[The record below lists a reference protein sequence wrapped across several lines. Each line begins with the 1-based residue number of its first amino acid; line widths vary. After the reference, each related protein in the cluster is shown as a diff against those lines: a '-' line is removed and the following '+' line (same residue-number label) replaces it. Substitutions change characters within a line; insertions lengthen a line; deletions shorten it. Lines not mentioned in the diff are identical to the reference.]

1 MKKRTKISLRTK
13 IYLTLVGLLSLTGA
27 LYAFPANPFTFS
39 VFPQI
44 TGLAAT
50 KSELFATGYVTN
62 PDIYTLDCAG
72 IPTDYQAAPIGEKYI
87 ALAPAQSVNAGFTPR
102 DVFLTFGQG
111 LYRATPPGPFTFFTI
126 VPCSGGEVDHSG
138 ITFDRVGT
146 FGNDMIFTCNGGDVF
161 KIDNIGNVP
170 HVTFLAHA
178 SSGGEIEG
186 PVVAPLSFGTG
197 PNQYGGQ
204 ILVADEDIGEV
215 NAIKNDGPP
224 ATVTHNIFNWPG
236 FLEPSPEALT
246 FIPTPDHMCTYCGF
260 AFFQSSQQNPAGA
273 PSVFAYPPSDF
284 AGLSGG
290 LLVTLESDQRIAL
303 VQLIAG
309 SYVTTIFDNP
319 PGSNILEGN
328 SFVDCDV
335 PTPTPTST
343 PTATATATF
352 TPTATATFTPTA
364 TATATFTPTPTAT
377 ATATATPTPTPTP
390 TVTPTT
396 CTALFVIGDLDA
408 VVGNH
413 VTFWSHS
420 WWKDNHLSGVNKS
433 PPSFKGFVTC
443 TNNPLTCGDTW
454 QGDPGNS
461 GHPPD
466 TIPADITVIVSS
478 SITKSGSTE
487 NGNIVKL
494 VTVHV
499 DPCCYGQPVEAPGHE
514 GRGIVTA
521 VICEM
526 GPQHAVGTTNPATN
540 LTTSSAKL
548 NGSLVPHGSTTVYF
562 QWGPTTSY
570 GHTTATLTKTGN
582 TSLPITA
589 NISGLTTHHAY
600 HYRIV
605 ATNSAGTRTGSDRT
619 FSTP

>member
-72 IPTDYQAAPIGEKYI
+72 IPSDYQAAPIGEKYI

-111 LYRATPPGPFTFFTI
+111 IFRATPPGPFTFFTS

-197 PNQYGGQ
+197 PNQFGGQ

-246 FIPTPDHMCTYCGF
+246 FVPQPQDMCTYCGF

-284 AGLSGG
+284 TGLAGG
-290 LLVTLESDQRIAL
+290 LLVTLESNQRIAL

-309 SYVTTIFDNP
+309 NYVTSIFDNP

-335 PTPTPTST
+335 PTPTPTTTPTATST

-352 TPTATATFTPTA
+352 TPTATATS
-364 TATATFTPTPTAT
+364 TPTAT
-377 ATATATPTPTPTP
+377 ATATATPTATA
-390 TVTPTT
+390 TVTPTAT
-396 CTALFVIGDLDA
+396 PTPA
-408 VVGNH
+408 
-413 VTFWSHS
+413 
-420 WWKDNHLSGVNKS
+420 GV
-433 PPSFKGFVTC
+433 C
-443 TNNPLTCGDTW
+443 PLTQGYWKNHSNAWPVNSLVLGSQTYTKAELLNILNTPVGGDASLNLAH
-454 QGDPGNS
+454 QLIAAKLNIAAGSDPTPIASTIAHADSLLAMFS
-461 GHPPD
+461 GKLPYHVAP
-466 TIPADITVIVSS
+466 SS
-478 SITKSGSTE
+478 SIGQMMVSDANTLDNYN
-487 NGNIVKL
+487 NGNL
-494 VTVHV
+494 T
-499 DPCCYGQPVEAPGHE
+499 PNCSGQRGQPDQ
-514 GRGIVTA
+514 R
-521 VICEM
+521 
-526 GPQHAVGTTNPATN
+526 
-540 LTTSSAKL
+540 
-548 NGSLVPHGSTTVYF
+548 
-562 QWGPTTSY
+562 
-570 GHTTATLTKTGN
+570 
-582 TSLPITA
+582 
-589 NISGLTTHHAY
+589 
-600 HYRIV
+600 
-605 ATNSAGTRTGSDRT
+605 TRTAPRAR
-619 FSTP
+619 